1 MEWFEPTRQIIVLII
16 GLFGLISAGVG
27 AFFAIRSFVKSLK
40 GKSANEVFNLLLS
53 MTDEAMKAA
62 EASGKSGADKKK
74 MVIDAIT
81 AAAISAEIDIAP
93 FMAQLSDYID
103 QTIKFVNDMTKK

>member
-1 MEWFEPTRQIIVLII
+1 MEWLQTAEGVISLIVA
-16 GLFGLISAGVG
+16 LFGLISAGVG

-40 GKSANEVFNLLLS
+40 GKSASEVFKLLLS

-81 AAAISAEIDIAP
+81 AAAISANIDIAP